1 MKKFKIIAVSFLI
14 SLAASCSLDI
24 LPDSSVSNDSYWKTQ
39 NDVEAAVNGIYT
51 QMRNQLDSWKWI
63 YWFEARSGNMAQGM
77 TSCGIGSYIE
87 NEITPSL
94 NDVSWSTL
102 YNIVAQANAVI
113 NNAGRA
119 EFHDT
124 AVHDKLLSEAYF
136 FRAWCY
142 FQLVRL
148 WGDVPKITNFI
159 SSLDD
164 PQLYPERS
172 PKDEIYQLVLDDIAK
187 AGELNT
193 EKSIE
198 SRNRVS
204 RAAILM
210 LQTEIYLWM
219 YRVEK
224 ASDQYLAMA
233 ETAVDEVLEFPGLQ
247 MLGNYRD
254 VFETEN
260 NSEIIFALYYDLLE
274 NTSQYGT
281 LLCQSSTLVPEEYR
295 NNPIPVNN
303 SNNRIKFSDSFCSRY
318 LDKTPG
324 DTRASYICD
333 EIESGGTVYRYT
345 LKYQGE
351 MNGNT
356 RAFTTDTRMYRL
368 AEAYMF
374 KAEILALKGQDAEAC
389 SMLDKTV
396 SRAYGNDRFYS
407 AKALT
412 GDDLMDAILDE
423 RMIEFAGECKS
434 WFDLIRFGVVF
445 ERVEKLIGRE
455 NDKQGN
461 ILYLPVHNDSISRNT
476 KIKQTP
482 GYEN

>member
-1 MKKFKIIAVSFLI
+1 MKNIKIIAVSFLI

-113 NNAGRA
+113 NNADRA

-124 AVHDKLLSEAYF
+124 AAHDKLLSEAYF

-219 YRVEK
+219 YR
-224 ASDQYLAMA
+224 
-233 ETAVDEVLEFPGLQ
+233 
-247 MLGNYRD
+247 R
-254 VFETEN
+254 
-260 NSEIIFALYYDLLE
+260 
-274 NTSQYGT
+274 
-281 LLCQSSTLVPEEYR
+281 
-295 NNPIPVNN
+295 
-303 SNNRIKFSDSFCSRY
+303 
-318 LDKTPG
+318 
-324 DTRASYICD
+324 
-333 EIESGGTVYRYT
+333 
-345 LKYQGE
+345 
-351 MNGNT
+351 
-356 RAFTTDTRMYRL
+356 
-368 AEAYMF
+368 
-374 KAEILALKGQDAEAC
+374 
-389 SMLDKTV
+389 
-396 SRAYGNDRFYS
+396 
-407 AKALT
+407 
-412 GDDLMDAILDE
+412 
-423 RMIEFAGECKS
+423 
-434 WFDLIRFGVVF
+434 
-445 ERVEKLIGRE
+445 
-455 NDKQGN
+455 
-461 ILYLPVHNDSISRNT
+461 
-476 KIKQTP
+476 
-482 GYEN
+482 